1 MDKTLVIGDVHAVP
15 QELLDCEALVE
26 LIVNSVKKHKCE
38 TVLFLGDSFHTH
50 DILNSRVVDFWLRA
64 FKEISLCSWKPGV
77 GGPEIITICGNH
89 DQLTPTIR
97 HPHAL
102 EAFKNSCVVVDSPI
116 QYNGCCFMPYYWN
129 PEEFVEEAVKLKDQN
144 SDVDTLFCHQTFMG
158 ADGGLGDLSKDSV
171 EPSAVPFK
179 RILSG
184 HIHTPMKLGKVW
196 YIGAPRWRTL
206 SDADIETR
214 NLYVLEQGKAPVAI
228 PTNTHC
234 VRIYKFEDS
243 EDQPLSINLTQDGLN
258 RSDIRITINGSS
270 AYISKRMLEL
280 KAQYN
285 AKCRGVPVRNKL
297 AKASESE
304 GIQNAFTRFGS
315 NFNPPN
321 GTNRE
326 TLLKEIY
333 GRM

>member
-1 MDKTLVIGDVHAVP
+1 VDKTLVIGDVHAVP
-15 QELLDCEALVE
+15 QELPDCEALVG
-26 LIVNSVKKHKCE
+26 LIVDSVKKHKCE

-50 DILNSRVVDFWLRA
+50 DILNSRVIDFWLKT
-64 FKEISLCSWKPGV
+64 FKRICSSGAN
-77 GGPEIITICGNH
+77 IITICGNH

-97 HPHAL
+97 SPHAL
-102 EAFKNSCVVVDSPI
+102 EAFKNSCIVVDSPI
-116 QYNGCCFMPYYWN
+116 QHNDCCFMPYYWN

-144 SDVDTLFCHQTFMG
+144 PDVETLFCHQTFMG
-158 ADGGLGDLSKDSV
+158 ADGGLGYLSKDSV

-179 RILSG
+179 RVLSG

-214 NLYVLEQGKAPVAI
+214 NLYVLEQGKTPLAI
-228 PTNTHC
+228 STNTHC
-234 VRIYKFEDS
+234 VKIYKFEDS
-243 EDQPLSINLTQDGLN
+243 EDQSLNIKLTQDELT

-285 AKCRGVPVRNKL
+285 AKCRGVPIRNKL

-304 GIQNAFTRFGS
+304 GIQNAFIRFGS

-321 GTNRE
+321 GTDRE
-326 TLLKEIY
+326 FLLKETY